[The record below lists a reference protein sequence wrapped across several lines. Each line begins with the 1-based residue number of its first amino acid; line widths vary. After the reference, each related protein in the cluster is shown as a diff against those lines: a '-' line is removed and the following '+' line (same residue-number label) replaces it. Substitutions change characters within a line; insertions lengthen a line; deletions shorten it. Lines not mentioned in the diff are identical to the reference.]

1 MFKRG
6 AEKLALFRVD
16 LRYVCVK
23 IITRSGR
30 FNVAFADG
38 EIAKAL
44 ALLALFGVANENRLK
59 LIHNLLVGNGGTVEL
74 VQTLAVETGT

>member
-1 MFKRG
+1 M
-6 AEKLALFRVD
+6 FRVD

-38 EIAKAL
+38 EIAKAF
-44 ALLALFGVANENRLK
+44 ALFALFGVTNENGLK
-59 LIHNLLVGNGGTVEL
+59 LIYNLLVSDGGPVEL